1 MTTPPRFFCHNDGSF
16 LLYCAPPM
24 TPEEFV
30 YEAVGRFIG
39 TQVDAVVCHMF
50 GFGDSV
56 PLWQTEVAG
65 ARGIRTDKVGYVSE
79 WRQQETLF
87 GLWEEGI
94 DPWQK
99 SLEAAHAAGM
109 EYWVGN
115 RFNDL
120 HGSRFQWKSEFLSNH
135 PEYELGDKSASPQER
150 LQKQSSGM
158 NFAIPQVRAHRLA
171 LLEEACTR
179 YERPA
184 RATMWMDSSGTSLGT
199 PARTFLTWSRAGRC

>member
-1 MTTPPRFFCHNDGSF
+1 M
-16 LLYCAPPM
+16 
-24 TPEEFV
+24 
-30 YEAVGRFIG
+30 
-39 TQVDAVVCHMF
+39 
-50 GFGDSV
+50 
-56 PLWQTEVAG
+56 
-65 ARGIRTDKVGYVSE
+65 
-79 WRQQETLF
+79 
-87 GLWEEGI
+87 
-94 DPWQK
+94 
-99 SLEAAHAAGM
+99 
-109 EYWVGN
+109 GN